1 MYRNLLCLNQD
12 THLIFLCKSMGKTV
26 EYQSENTLL
35 SVRTQVYKKVCI
47 RYNYCDFFLKIY
59 EYIWLMNENIV
70 IVLGVLRHASPTSD
84 PTTSVL

>member
-70 IVLGVLRHASPTSD
+70 IVLGVLRHACPTSD

>member
-1 MYRNLLCLNQD
+1 
-12 THLIFLCKSMGKTV
+12 MGKTV

-70 IVLGVLRHASPTSD
+70 IVLGVLRHACPTSD